1 MIPMLLLSMNL
12 ACTKAATDQV
22 MDTGKKGTVTTDKG
36 IAGTLTE
43 VKPVTPKRPI
53 TEVLNLPEDQ
63 AGLVAAME
71 DQKTAAGATE
81 KLVAMGPS
89 VVPTLRD
96 VALHGEDI
104 GARGWAITGLQQIP
118 GAESDKALLGIQE
131 YGAAPEL
138 VRTWAAAA
146 RINRCADLDCV
157 MELAPLSQ
165 QYPALGRPIRLQV
178 EAKGQELGDLGAALK
193 AVSSNPSLA
202 EALTPIILAGGP
214 EPLAQ
219 VMFSHPENEP
229 RRLAAGYMGTLG
241 QDQRTHMDIA
251 KLYAYNPGAEEVIWK
266 GGALYVP
273 SLAWQKKE
281 AQVLVGHL
289 VSWHLYCDRTGL
301 TAEKQQIY
309 NNLQSINLHRPAGMD
324 WPNQDTNALL
334 VQYGKAAGRPALEKI
349 LAEHGVKDETKYQG
363 LLDQVGRK

>member
-1 MIPMLLLSMNL
+1 MIPLLLLSMNL

-22 MDTGKKGTVTTDKG
+22 LDTGKKATVTTDKSG
-36 IAGTLTE
+36 NGATLTE
-43 VKPVTPKRPI
+43 VTPKRPI

-71 DQKTAAGATE
+71 EKETAGAATE
-81 KLVAMGPS
+81 KLVAMGTE

-118 GAESDKALLGIQE
+118 GPEAEKALLGIQE

-146 RINRCADLDCV
+146 RINRCGDLDCV
-157 MELAPLSQ
+157 MALAPLSQ

-178 EAKGQELGDLGAALK
+178 EAKGDQLGDLASALK
-193 AVSSNPSLA
+193 AVATNPTLA

-214 EPLAQ
+214 EPLAE

-241 QDQRTHMDIA
+241 QDQRLHMDIA
-251 KLYAYNPGAEEVIWK
+251 KLYAYTPGAETVLWE

-273 SLAWQKKE
+273 SLTWQKKE

-309 NNLQSINLHRPAGMD
+309 NNLQSINLHRPAGME

-349 LAEHGVKDETKYQG
+349 LAEHGVKDEDKYQG
-363 LLDQVGRK
+363 LLDQVGRR